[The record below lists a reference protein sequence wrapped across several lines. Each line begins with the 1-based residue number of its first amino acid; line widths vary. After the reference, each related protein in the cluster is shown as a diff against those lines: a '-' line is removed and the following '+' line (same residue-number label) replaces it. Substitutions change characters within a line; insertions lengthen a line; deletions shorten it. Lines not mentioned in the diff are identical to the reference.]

1 MEKQKNAVGRRKEA
15 VTRVFLSKGEG
26 SITINGKDYK
36 TYFPLVYLQNQ
47 VEAPLK
53 ATDATGKYSIV
64 INATGGGVKGQAEAA
79 KLGIARALIELS
91 ADYRPT
97 LKAAGLLRRD
107 PRSVERKK
115 PGRKKS
121 KKKLP
126 VLKTLIRLAIII
138 CCFIAANPKQLNTK
152 KEIN

>member
-26 SITINGKDYK
+26 AITINGKDYK

-53 ATDATGKYSIV
+53 AVESADKFNVV

-79 KLGIARALIELS
+79 KLGIARALLEVS
-91 ADYRPT
+91 ADYRPA
-97 LKAAGLLRRD
+97 LKVAGLLKRD
-107 PRSVERKK
+107 PRAVERKK
-115 PGRKKS
+115 PG
-121 KKKLP
+121 KKKAR
-126 VLKTLIRLAIII
+126 KSFQFSKR
-138 CCFIAANPKQLNTK
+138 
-152 KEIN
+152 